1 MRALDA
7 IHNHRAGGAV
17 LDTYTAWV
25 AASLDVLPVLKQLF
39 GRLVVPQAVKDDLL
53 LMQGFHRPNSKALSL
68 TYRDGEYFKHE
79 VAPADVN
86 EWREFVGQRMAKIEE
101 SCEIAPVAAPPIVG
115 EAVDE
120 RTEVLDMAIENFG
133 AGVLDA
139 AAIAADGHVLLTED
153 MHYRDFAGIIWP
165 IRSTWLQPA
174 LSYAVHRELMTFKDY
189 AGKLVE
195 LARAGHG
202 FVSFDASILIETM
215 RLGTDEALANFTIAS
230 DFIGTPTADLMS
242 HVRVVGACIEGLVA
256 QDDIPYLM
264 RLKASSVLLGKLI
277 RNHPDRHGELLV
289 AVLVGVDE
297 AVQPVVSGWIAG
309 HFLLPEANRAYA
321 EYCERTIPAAIRT
334 ILSRNSSYVGNL
346 QRLGRWRETKLPEAF
361 MRFRRG

>member
-1 MRALDA
+1 
-7 IHNHRAGGAV
+7 V
-17 LDTYTAWV
+17 
-25 AASLDVLPVLKQLF
+25 
-39 GRLVVPQAVKDDLL
+39 
-53 LMQGFHRPNSKALSL
+53 
-68 TYRDGEYFKHE
+68 
-79 VAPADVN
+79 
-86 EWREFVGQRMAKIEE
+86 EF
-101 SCEIAPVAAPPIVG
+101 
-115 EAVDE
+115 
-120 RTEVLDMAIENFG
+120 
-133 AGVLDA
+133 
-139 AAIAADGHVLLTED
+139 
-153 MHYRDFAGIIWP
+153 
-165 IRSTWLQPA
+165 
-174 LSYAVHRELMTFKDY
+174 
-189 AGKLVE
+189 
-195 LARAGHG
+195 ARAGHG

-242 HVRVVGACIEGLVA
+242 HVRVVRACIEGLVA

-334 ILSRNSSYVGNL
+334 ILSRNGSYVGNL
-346 QRLGRWRETKLPEAF
+346 QRLGRWRETELPEAF
-361 MRFRRG
+361 MRFRKG